1 MDYEKL
7 KDLIDHLDTSSL
19 AYVDYKSDAEHV
31 ILSKE
36 VPHQAQPVQTSGAE
50 TAPAPLDTP
59 IETAIPAAE
68 AAESV
73 EAEEVAGE
81 VVESPMVGVVYLQPG
96 PDKDPYVKVGDRVE
110 QGDTVCIVEAMKL
123 MNEIQAHKS
132 GIVTEILVDN
142 EEVVE
147 YAQPLI
153 RID

>member
-1 MDYEKL
+1 MSMDYEKL
-7 KDLIDHLDTSSL
+7 KDLINHLDTSSL
-19 AYVDYKSDAEHV
+19 AYVDYKSDSEHV

-36 VPHQAQPVQTSGAE
+36 VPAQTQAAQATTEVAA
-50 TAPAPLDTP
+50 APAEAPAAP
-59 IETAIPAAE
+59 VATAEAE
-68 AAESV
+68 AAAV
-73 EAEEVAGE
+73 EEATGE

-96 PDKDPYVKVGDRVE
+96 PDKEPYVKVGDRVE
-110 QGDTVCIVEAMKL
+110 KGDTVCIVEAMKL
-123 MNEIQAHKS
+123 MNEIQAHTS

>member
-1 MDYEKL
+1 MTMDYEKL
-7 KDLIDHLDTSSL
+7 KDLIDHLDSSSL

-36 VPHQAQPVQTSGAE
+36 MPQQAQPTQTVAGSVSASAE
-50 TAPAPLDTP
+50 VPVGTPAVSVEPTP
-59 IETAIPAAE
+59 
-68 AAESV
+68 V

-96 PDKDPYVKVGDRVE
+96 PDKDSFVKVGDHVE
-110 QGDTVCIVEAMKL
+110 QGQTICIVEAMKL
-123 MNEIQAHKS
+123 MNEIQAHKA
-132 GIVTEILVDN
+132 GIVTEIFVEN

-147 YAQPLI
+147 FGQPLI

>member
-7 KDLIDHLDTSSL
+7 IDLINHLDTSSL
-19 AYVDYKSDAEHV
+19 AYVDYKSDSEHV

-36 VPHQAQPVQTSGAE
+36 VPKQTQTAQTVSEDISAQ
-50 TAPAPLDTP
+50 
-59 IETAIPAAE
+59 
-68 AAESV
+68 V
-73 EAEEVAGE
+73 EAPVEVPVATAEPVAEEAVETAGE

-123 MNEIQAHKS
+123 MNEIQAPKS

-153 RID
+153 RMDE